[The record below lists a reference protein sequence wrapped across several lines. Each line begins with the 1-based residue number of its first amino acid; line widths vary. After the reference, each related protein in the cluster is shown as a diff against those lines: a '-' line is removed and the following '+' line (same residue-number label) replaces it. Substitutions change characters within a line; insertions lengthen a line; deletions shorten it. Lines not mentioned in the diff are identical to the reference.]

1 MIWERL
7 IKCKDEIVAT
17 LNVNCEEYIEE
28 GMTRFNNADY
38 GWVNRTWKNK
48 NIRRAHVDV
57 VDVRHT
63 KKLWMM
69 HVCLF
74 PELTNGGPIYGFDI
88 IAGEKKVTGAF
99 HDFSPLLKKEHPL
112 TRWFLEETKWFKPS
126 KERELP
132 DWAKAIFSGGMIAA
146 GNVTE
151 EKELNQICTLAVSNL
166 NAYIDKIGDFNN
178 DSNKED
184 VIKAQN
190 YYCEHQQKNPHTPRV
205 MQSLGL
211 PEDDIKLFCSD
222 NLFPIIK

>member
-7 IKCKDEIVAT
+7 IKCKDEIVSVLDNT
-17 LNVNCEEYIEE
+17 CNEYKEE
-28 GMTRFNNADY
+28 GMERFNNEEL
-38 GWVNRTWKNK
+38 GWVNRTWKNQY
-48 NIRRAHVDV
+48 IRRAHVDV
-57 VDVRHT
+57 VDARNT
-63 KKLWMM
+63 KGLWMM

-74 PELTNGGPIYGFDI
+74 PEVTNGGPIYGFDV
-88 IAGEKKVTGAF
+88 IAGKSKVTGAF
-99 HDFSPLLKKEHPL
+99 HDFSPLLQKQHPL
-112 TRWFLEETKWFKPS
+112 TNWFINETKWFKPS

-146 GNVTE
+146 GNVQE

-166 NAYIDKIGDFNN
+166 NNYIDKIRNHEGEDE
-178 DSNKED
+178 KEE

-205 MQSLGL
+205 MMSLGL

>member
-166 NAYIDKIGDFNN
+166 NSYIDKIGDFNG
-178 DSNKED
+178 DSDRDE

-211 PEDDIKLFCSD
+211 PEDDIKVFCSD

>member
-166 NAYIDKIGDFNN
+166 NSYIDKIGDFNG
-178 DSNKED
+178 DSDRDE

-211 PEDDIKLFCSD
+211 PENDIKVFCSD